1 MDPVL
6 EGILGL
12 ADLTLH
18 RGPGAMGLGGK
29 IVLHGARIRRVRAIA
44 PVAVPLHTAVK
55 PTVRR
60 PGLVAP
66 PNASRFALPRIR
78 PDQPA
83 DAHADQRDRNRVVAH
98 TATKIS
104 SEFHATTLS
113 EVFHGLID
121 HRPRCELL
129 LQRVDRGIQAGSG
142 LLELPLDLP
151 GVRRLFLHETC
162 SFTSSRSSPT
172 LGIVFSGASRGP
184 TASSKGPVAWEQQ
197 ERRVQMVIG
206 VFPGPSPGWGGPSW
220 GASAVSEC
228 APIRPVSLIRLGRHQ
243 ADSSTKAEYKA
254 PLRLMVPARTSGTK
268 QTRNSGAKVSEC
280 RNRVVGVL
288 VRLPIR
294 RPSAPST
301 APLRLSPASR
311 PALSPK
317 AIPSRGSAS
326 QRPSMIATAVH
337 SHYR

>member
-29 IVLHGARIRRVRAIA
+29 IVLHGARIRQVRAIA
-44 PVAVPLHTAVK
+44 PVAVRLHTAVK
-55 PTVRR
+55 PTVRP
-60 PGLVAP
+60 PGLVAL
-66 PNASRFALPRIR
+66 PNAGRFALPRIR

-113 EVFHGLID
+113 EVFNGLID
-121 HRPRCELL
+121 HRPRCQLL
-129 LQRVDRGIQAGSG
+129 LRADRGIQAGSG
-142 LLELPLDLP
+142 LLELSLDFP
-151 GVRRLFLHETC
+151 GVRRLLLHATC

-197 ERRVQMVIG
+197 ERRCRWSLASFLVLARGG
-206 VFPGPSPGWGGPSW
+206 VDPA
-220 GASAVSEC
+220 GAHQRCRNAQ
-228 APIRPVSLIRLGRHQ
+228 PIRPVSLIRLGRHQ
-243 ADSSTKAEYKA
+243 AI
-254 PLRLMVPARTSGTK
+254 P
-268 QTRNSGAKVSEC
+268 Q
-280 RNRVVGVL
+280 
-288 VRLPIR
+288 R
-294 RPSAPST
+294 RPNIK
-301 APLRLSPASR
+301 LRFD
-311 PALSPK
+311 
-317 AIPSRGSAS
+317 
-326 QRPSMIATAVH
+326 
-337 SHYR
+337 